1 MRLDG
6 TDALLL
12 NVYGAQFTARGSWF
26 HFLMKLTASLPLQ
39 VAIMKAHFFRMSQ
52 VSKLTTMAISLHPPQ
67 VFWMRDKGWCT
78 LNLSTLLPT
87 RSAGAYG
94 SAFDAEWDSD
104 AIALLDRGFIYA
116 IAAVRGGG
124 ELGQFWYEGGRGMAK
139 NNTFA
144 DTIAAARHLIAAR
157 PSAHRALPACMFRHA
172 GISLA
177 RCSCWRL
184 VYAVT
189 AA

>member
-1 MRLDG
+1 M
-6 TDALLL
+6 
-12 NVYGAQFTARGSWF
+12 YPS
-26 HFLMKLTASLPLQ
+26 
-39 VAIMKAHFFRMSQ
+39 FF
-52 VSKLTTMAISLHPPQ
+52 HPP
-67 VFWMRDKGWCT
+67 
-78 LNLSTLLPT
+78 SAH
-87 RSAGAYG
+87 SAGAYG

-157 PSAHRALPACMFRHA
+157 PSAHRALHACMFRLA

-177 RCSCWRL
+177 RCSCLRL